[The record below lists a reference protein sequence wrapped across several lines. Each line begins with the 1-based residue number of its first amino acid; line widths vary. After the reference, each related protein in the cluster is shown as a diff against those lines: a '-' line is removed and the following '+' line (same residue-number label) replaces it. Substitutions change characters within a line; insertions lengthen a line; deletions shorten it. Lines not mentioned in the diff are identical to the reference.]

1 MVTELLADGKVL
13 LKHDLLILGQL
24 AQLEFS
30 LSRCV
35 IEDFLEVDSRL
46 LTILEVLLSCGS
58 IFFYAL
64 EE

>member
-30 LSRCV
+30 LCRCV